1 MEISVENASSTLK
14 NAYQDALEA
23 ENIDCKF
30 SEFIDL
36 ILDNT
41 HLTYKYILFTAI
53 LSKATDANVNALALQ
68 KKSKLPGA
76 YDARTICHKVI
87 VPFEMETL
95 GKALGGSNEPFLN
108 KPARNEELSK
118 SNPVRSG
125 RDAML
130 LEKLC
135 EVLLQSFKSTI
146 K

>member
-68 KKSKLPGA
+68 KKSKLQ
-76 YDARTICHKVI
+76 I
-87 VPFEMETL
+87 ET
-95 GKALGGSNEPFLN
+95 KRKQEIHSE
-108 KPARNEELSK
+108 
-118 SNPVRSG
+118 
-125 RDAML
+125 
-130 LEKLC
+130 
-135 EVLLQSFKSTI
+135 
-146 K
+146 